1 MSLIRLAFRY
11 CFWSSSGVPL
21 TTILSIGG
29 MAIGVASLVVA
40 MAVMSGFETTLQ
52 KTVIDVSGH
61 LLVLKRGAE
70 DQKQGLEQVKPLI
83 KGFEAAT
90 PFIFLE
96 AVLAKR
102 GVVAGVGVEG
112 VHPEKI
118 HEVLRLKRRVVK
130 GELDFERR
138 EGELPGIVIG
148 KEIQKRFNVEEGE
161 VIRLVI
167 PVVSSRDFSKFKPR
181 LRKFK
186 VRGIVAFGHH
196 EFDSRYILMNIND
209 AQDFAGVGDRVS
221 GYKIRV
227 KDDNEAL
234 AAGLTILEKYGTDF
248 FVKDWKDGNRNL
260 FEAVGLER
268 MIVFFVL
275 LIIVIVA
282 CFNISG
288 ALFISVVRRYKDIS
302 ILKAMGAKNAFVMR
316 IFTLQGL
323 TLGFMGSLVGILLG
337 LLICYGLVLYQQ
349 HYGIISSEVYQLDKI
364 ELSFRFLDFVLIFAA
379 SLGICFVATLVPAIR
394 GAGLDPVEGL
404 RYD

>member
-1 MSLIRLAFRY
+1 
-11 CFWSSSGVPL
+11 
-21 TTILSIGG
+21 
-29 MAIGVASLVVA
+29 
-40 MAVMSGFETTLQ
+40 
-52 KTVIDVSGH
+52 
-61 LLVLKRGAE
+61 
-70 DQKQGLEQVKPLI
+70 
-83 KGFEAAT
+83 
-90 PFIFLE
+90 
-96 AVLAKR
+96 
-102 GVVAGVGVEG
+102 
-112 VHPEKI
+112 
-118 HEVLRLKRRVVK
+118 
-130 GELDFERR
+130 
-138 EGELPGIVIG
+138 
-148 KEIQKRFNVEEGE
+148 
-161 VIRLVI
+161 
-167 PVVSSRDFSKFKPR
+167 
-181 LRKFK
+181 
-186 VRGIVAFGHH
+186 
-196 EFDSRYILMNIND
+196 MNIND

-323 TLGFMGSLVGILLG
+323 TLGFMGSFVGILLG

>member
-11 CFWSSSGVPL
+11 CFWSNSGVPL
-21 TTILSIGG
+21 TTLLSIGG

-61 LLVLKRGAE
+61 LLVLKRGTE
-70 DQKQGLEQVKPLI
+70 DQAKALEEVKPFI
-83 KGFEAAT
+83 NGFEAAT

-96 AVLAKR
+96 AVLAKK
-102 GVVAGVGVEG
+102 GVVSGVGVEG

-118 HEVLRLKRRVVK
+118 HQVLRLQKRLVK
-130 GELDFERR
+130 GELDFSER
-138 EGELPGIVIG
+138 EGEPPGIVIG
-148 KEIQKRFNVEEGE
+148 KGIQKRFDVKVGE
-161 VIRLVI
+161 VLRLVI
-167 PVVSSRDFSKFKPR
+167 PVVSSRDYSKFKPR

-186 VRGIVAFGHH
+186 VRGVVSFGHH
-196 EFDSRYILMNIND
+196 EFDSRYILMNIKA
-209 AQDFAGVGDRVS
+209 AQNFASVGDRVS

-227 KDDNEAL
+227 KDDAEAL
-234 AAGLTILEKYGTDF
+234 AAGLAILEKFGTEY

-260 FEAVGLER
+260 FEAVDLER

-302 ILKAMGAKNAFVMR
+302 ILKAMGARDAFIMR

-323 TLGFMGSLVGILLG
+323 TLGFLGSFLGILLG
-337 LLICYGLVLYQQ
+337 LLICYGLIVYQQ
-349 HYGIISSEVYQLDKI
+349 QYSLISSEVYQLDKI
-364 ELSFRFLDFVLIFAA
+364 ELSYRFFDFVLIFAA

-394 GAGLDPVEGL
+394 GAGLNPVEGL